1 MKRALHTLLLFG
13 VPLLLS
19 ASYVPVGLKG
29 YNADIVLTPY
39 EDGNDSFLD
48 DGWCFYSDNRTA
60 RGGLPEKIRGLF
72 SDVPYRFNDFNDKCA
87 FCLSSIVNDQTALK
101 YGRSITIDFNEPQ
114 SARSLWILGTS
125 GVGNAE
131 ISVTVNYSDGTSDDK
146 QL

>member
-60 RGGLPEKIRGLF
+60 RGGLREKSGDCFLMCRIGLMT
-72 SDVPYRFNDFNDKCA
+72 SM
-87 FCLSSIVNDQTALK
+87 I
-101 YGRSITIDFNEPQ
+101 
-114 SARSLWILGTS
+114 SARF
-125 GVGNAE
+125 ACHR
-131 ISVTVNYSDGTSDDK
+131 
-146 QL
+146 